1 MGLAGATSG
10 GIWALVL
17 ALPHFY
23 WLPRLAKQ
31 FGGRLERSPLFSL
44 LVLSVGALP
53 QALVV
58 LALFGFSDH
67 PEVAGVAFL
76 LAWGSVTLGLWLP
89 RLFL

>member
-1 MGLAGATSG
+1 MIGVIWG
-10 GIWALVL
+10 GIGALLL
-17 ALPHFY
+17 AVPQFY
-23 WLPRLAKQ
+23 WLPRLAKL

-58 LALFGFSDH
+58 LALLGFSDH
-67 PEVAGVAFL
+67 PEVAGAAFL